1 MCNKCTNY
9 IAKYNQFTTNHPSL
23 NKTKICCCEAY
34 MQIEKDFLVLSM
46 QIFIITKTIQNY
58 ISSSSNN
65 IPYDCPLGWS
75 DLPLSCDFWNWTHC
89 CLSGVRISLY
99 AYNYKNHQIFIQ
111 KMTKTLKNNF
121 VLKAMQKLSNFFKGK
136 QLLGFYN
143 ILYLVTTSTSTLEW
157 SPKQVLTMAQVA

>member
-1 MCNKCTNY
+1 
-9 IAKYNQFTTNHPSL
+9 
-23 NKTKICCCEAY
+23 

-58 ISSSSNN
+58 ISSSSSSSNN

-89 CLSGVRISLY
+89 CLSGVRICMHTIT
-99 AYNYKNHQIFIQ
+99 KNHQIFIQ
-111 KMTKTLKNNF
+111 KMIKITKTLKNNF